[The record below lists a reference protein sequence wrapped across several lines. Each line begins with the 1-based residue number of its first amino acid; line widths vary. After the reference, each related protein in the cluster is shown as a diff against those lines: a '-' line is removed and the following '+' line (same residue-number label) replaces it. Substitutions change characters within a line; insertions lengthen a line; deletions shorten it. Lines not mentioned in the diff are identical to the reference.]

1 MLRYLLAFAL
11 CIHSVVANTAEPP
24 KLDIYSVEPNTCG
37 AWRLSAANPR
47 ARQAQYFWFLGFVSG
62 NNFALANQQVQPQRI
77 LKEAEFES
85 YVTAKCNESAK
96 YTLAIIAMEFV
107 EQNSPPAKAPSAKK

>member
-1 MLRYLLAFAL
+1 MLRYLFAFVL
-11 CIHSVVANTAEPP
+11 CISCFVTNAADPP
-24 KLDIYSVEPNTCG
+24 KLDIYSVEPNSCG

-62 NNFALANQQVQPQRI
+62 NNFALANQQVPLQRI
-77 LKEAEFES
+77 LKEAEFEN
-85 YVTAKCNESAK
+85 YVTAKCNESPK

-107 EQNSPPAKAPSAKK
+107 EQNSPSAKTPSAKK